1 MQVKVTYQSGTRKV
15 FKINTPNRKRGI
27 KKLTRGSYKSMAAMM
42 LSAPG
47 SSKSFIIEMGRN
59 IIREMHI
66 LSSDEYDSFRRSP
79 IEALNNFSW
88 DKVMTEFSK
97 ALPTLITLLQFL
109 IPNAADKKPFVC
121 FVASLLLKCRHQ
133 RMSLIQRAISVL
145 LYGNGSTKQVGVIL
159 F

>member
-47 SSKSFIIEMGRN
+47 SSKSFIIEMGRK

-66 LSSDEYDSFRRSP
+66 LSSDEYDSFLRSP

-109 IPNAADKKPFVC
+109 IPNVADKKPFVC

-133 RMSLIQRAISVL
+133 RMSLIQRVISVL
-145 LYGNGSTKQVGVIL
+145 LYGNGSTKQVGVLL